1 MLFGKIDYL
10 NLLPFHVF
18 LKRYPLSNQTKKSI
32 EFKKGTPAK
41 LCGDL
46 SKRRIDAAII
56 SSIESRNPKYTKLNL
71 GICAKGAVKSV
82 LVRKNSPKKL
92 DPASKSSNMLGK
104 ILSLNGEIIIGD
116 EALRQYIKDGGDKFY
131 DMGEIW
137 YQKTGLP
144 FVFGL
149 FCCNKNQNLYK
160 KIINQFLK
168 QKIKI
173 PKYIL
178 NEYSKSR
185 NIHPNMILWYL
196 EHISYGI
203 KNREKLALKKFIS
216 LSKKHNFHP

>member
-18 LKRYPLSNQTKKSI
+18 LKRYPLSNQAKKSI

-41 LCGDL
+41 LCQAL
-46 SKRRIDAAII
+46 NKRQIDAAII
-56 SSIESRNPKYTKLNL
+56 SSIESKNPKYKKLNL
-71 GICAKGAVKSV
+71 GICSKGAVKSV
-82 LVRKNSPKKL
+82 LVRKNSEKKL
-92 DPASKSSNMLGK
+92 DPASKSSYMLSK
-104 ILSLNGEIIIGD
+104 ILKLDGEVIIGD
-116 EALRQYIKDGGDKFY
+116 EALRQYLKDGGDKFY

-149 FCCNKNQNLYK
+149 FCCSKNQNLYK

-178 NEYSKSR
+178 NEYAKSR
-185 NIHPNMILWYL
+185 NISASLILWYL
-196 EHISYGI
+196 EHISYSVNN
-203 KNREKLALKKFIS
+203 KEKRALKKFIH
-216 LSKKHNFHP
+216 LAKKHNFKP

>member
-41 LCGDL
+41 LCEDL

-92 DPASKSSNMLGK
+92 DPASKSSNMLSK

-185 NIHPNMILWYL
+185 NISPSLILWYL
-196 EHISYGI
+196 EHISYSVNT
-203 KNREKLALKKFIS
+203 KEKRALKKFIS
-216 LSKKHNFHP
+216 LAKKHNFHP

>member
-1 MLFGKIDYL
+1 
-10 NLLPFHVF
+10 
-18 LKRYPLSNQTKKSI
+18 
-32 EFKKGTPAK
+32 
-41 LCGDL
+41 
-46 SKRRIDAAII
+46 
-56 SSIESRNPKYTKLNL
+56 
-71 GICAKGAVKSV
+71 
-82 LVRKNSPKKL
+82 
-92 DPASKSSNMLGK
+92 MLGK
-104 ILSLNGEIIIGD
+104 ILSLNGEILIGD

-131 DMGEIW
+131 DMSEIW

-196 EHISYGI
+196 EHISYDI

-216 LSKKHNFHP
+216 LAKKHNFHP